1 MLQLEELK
9 QALLAQQP
17 KIQDLRE
24 ALGCDRLLEEK
35 KKLDEEA
42 ASPDFWNDMENT
54 RRVLKEQKVVNEKLD
69 SYNSLVSMFEDAQ
82 TMVEL
87 AGEEEFGSEE
97 EQEAFLR
104 DIRDNLKEIDARIE
118 EEKLSALLS
127 GEFDSNNA
135 ILTFHA
141 GAGGTEAQDWVQM
154 LYRMYARWSERHH
167 FKVKVLDYLAGEEA
181 GIKSASILITG
192 TNAYGFL
199 KSEKGVHRLVRISPF
214 DASGRR
220 HTSFS
225 AVEVIPDIPDDSAD
239 FEIKPEDYEM
249 QVFRSSGA

>member
-9 QALLAQQP
+9 QTLLAQQP

-24 ALGCDRLLEEK
+24 ALGCDKLLEEK

-42 ASPDFWNDMENT
+42 ARPDFWNDIENT

-141 GAGGTEAQDWVQM
+141 GAGGHRGPGLGADALPHVRPLVGAPPLQGQG
-154 LYRMYARWSERHH
+154 
-167 FKVKVLDYLAGEEA
+167 AG
-181 GIKSASILITG
+181 L
-192 TNAYGFL
+192 
-199 KSEKGVHRLVRISPF
+199 
-214 DASGRR
+214 SGRGGSGHQERVDPHHR
-220 HTSFS
+220 HQRLRLFEVGERRPPAGAHL
-225 AVEVIPDIPDDSAD
+225 AV
-239 FEIKPEDYEM
+239 
-249 QVFRSSGA
+249 

>member
-1 MLQLEELK
+1 MLKLEELK

-35 KKLDEEA
+35 KKLDEAA

-167 FKVKVLDYLAGEEA
+167 FKVKVLDYLAGEE
-181 GIKSASILITG
+181 T
-192 TNAYGFL
+192 
-199 KSEKGVHRLVRISPF
+199 E
-214 DASGRR
+214 
-220 HTSFS
+220 
-225 AVEVIPDIPDDSAD
+225 
-239 FEIKPEDYEM
+239 
-249 QVFRSSGA
+249 

>member
-24 ALGCDRLLEEK
+24 ALGCDKLLEEK

-118 EEKLSALLS
+118 EEKLLALLS

-154 LYRMYARWSERHH
+154 LYRMYARWCGAPRLQGARCWTIWPGR
-167 FKVKVLDYLAGEEA
+167 KP
-181 GIKSASILITG
+181 GIKSASILIEG
-192 TNAYGFL
+192 YQ
-199 KSEKGVHRLVRISPF
+199 RLRLFEV
-214 DASGRR
+214 GERR
-220 HTSFS
+220 APAGAHL
-225 AVEVIPDIPDDSAD
+225 AV
-239 FEIKPEDYEM
+239 
-249 QVFRSSGA
+249 

>member
-87 AGEEEFGSEE
+87 AGEEDRFATVLWTE
-97 EQEAFLR
+97 
-104 DIRDNLKEIDARIE
+104 
-118 EEKLSALLS
+118 LS
-127 GEFDSNNA
+127 
-135 ILTFHA
+135 HA
-141 GAGGTEAQDWVQM
+141 
-154 LYRMYARWSERHH
+154 
-167 FKVKVLDYLAGEEA
+167 
-181 GIKSASILITG
+181 
-192 TNAYGFL
+192 
-199 KSEKGVHRLVRISPF
+199 VRIVGMRFFLVPIQPSAFGFRPVGNPYIF
-214 DASGRR
+214 IRKRR
-220 HTSFS
+220 FHL
-225 AVEVIPDIPDDSAD
+225 VV
-239 FEIKPEDYEM
+239 
-249 QVFRSSGA
+249 

>member
-24 ALGCDRLLEEK
+24 ALGCDKLLEEK

-97 EQEAFLR
+97 SRRLFCGT
-104 DIRDNLKEIDARIE
+104 
-118 EEKLSALLS
+118 SATTS
-127 GEFDSNNA
+127 RRS
-135 ILTFHA
+135 TP
-141 GAGGTEAQDWVQM
+141 
-154 LYRMYARWSERHH
+154 
-167 FKVKVLDYLAGEEA
+167 
-181 GIKSASILITG
+181 AS
-192 TNAYGFL
+192 
-199 KSEKGVHRLVRISPF
+199 
-214 DASGRR
+214 RR
-220 HTSFS
+220 
-225 AVEVIPDIPDDSAD
+225 
-239 FEIKPEDYEM
+239 
-249 QVFRSSGA
+249 RSSRRYCPGSLTPTTPS

>member
-24 ALGCDRLLEEK
+24 ALGCDKLLEEK

-141 GAGGTEAQDWVQM
+141 GAGGTEAQ
-154 LYRMYARWSERHH
+154 AP
-167 FKVKVLDYLAGEEA
+167 AGR
-181 GIKSASILITG
+181 SATTSRSRCWTIW
-192 TNAYGFL
+192 
-199 KSEKGVHRLVRISPF
+199 P
-214 DASGRR
+214 GRR
-220 HTSFS
+220 RASR
-225 AVEVIPDIPDDSAD
+225 AR
-239 FEIKPEDYEM
+239 
-249 QVFRSSGA
+249 RSSSPVPTPTAF